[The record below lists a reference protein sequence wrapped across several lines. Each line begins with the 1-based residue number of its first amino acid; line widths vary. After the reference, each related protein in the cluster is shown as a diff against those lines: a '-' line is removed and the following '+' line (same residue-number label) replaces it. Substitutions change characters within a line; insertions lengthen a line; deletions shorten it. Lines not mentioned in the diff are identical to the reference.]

1 MPKIWP
7 GVTHSIA
14 AMFST
19 LTSALDVRRAGQK
32 YKKQFKDFSNKSL
45 QSRPV
50 QGAQK
55 TRQAKKP
62 VLGSNPEMRAKF
74 DAARDGNIRQVIDFL
89 DWVKKQVPRDRQRRE
104 DLFVAAVRKE
114 LMTQCLDPEELS
126 AIVKKAEEFK
136 FDDGRGE
143 LILKAMNDVAQEM
156 NDIKGTIDG
165 IVSDI
170 EGQLG
175 KERKGNDEKFMALI
189 PSALEARGL
198 TGKELKDFVDK
209 AASVVRSLKGRPE
222 TVLRIMHYRAQ

>member
-1 MPKIWP
+1 
-7 GVTHSIA
+7 
-14 AMFST
+14 MFST
-19 LTSALDVRRAGQK
+19 LTSGLDVRRRAGQK
-32 YKKQFKDFSNKSL
+32 YKEQFKDFSNKSL

-62 VLGSNPEMRAKF
+62 VLGSYAEMRAKF
-74 DAARDGNIRQVIDFL
+74 DAARDGNIRQLIDFL
-89 DWVKKQVPRDRQRRE
+89 DWVKRRVPRDRQSRE

-136 FDDGRGE
+136 FELDDRRGE
-143 LILKAMNDVAQEM
+143 LIPKAMSDVAQEM
-156 NDIKGTIDG
+156 NDIKGKIDA

-175 KERKGNDEKFMALI
+175 KERKGNDEKFTALI

-198 TGKELKDFVDK
+198 TGKELKDFLDK

>member
-1 MPKIWP
+1 
-7 GVTHSIA
+7 
-14 AMFST
+14 
-19 LTSALDVRRAGQK
+19 
-32 YKKQFKDFSNKSL
+32 
-45 QSRPV
+45 
-50 QGAQK
+50 
-55 TRQAKKP
+55 
-62 VLGSNPEMRAKF
+62 MRAKF
-74 DAARDGNIRQVIDFL
+74 DAARDGNIIQVIDFL
-89 DWVKKQVPRDRQRRE
+89 DWVKKQVPRDRQSRE

-114 LMTQCLDPEELS
+114 LMTQCLDLEELS
-126 AIVKKAEEFK
+126 AIVKKAEEFE
-136 FDDGRGE
+136 FNDRRGE

-156 NDIKGTIDG
+156 NDIKGTIDD

-175 KERKGNDEKFMALI
+175 KERKGNDEKFRALI